1 MAGLVAWCG
10 LSVSCVVGGWAFFR
24 WEVIEMF
31 YRIIEMAQ
39 DGQRITFEYEHSDRD
54 KMLEWVKLLLAQS
67 DVAYVHVMLIDDE
80 GTLLRQKLI
89 EGAAYEYFIDN
100 L

>member
-1 MAGLVAWCG
+1 
-10 LSVSCVVGGWAFFR
+10 
-24 WEVIEMF
+24 MF